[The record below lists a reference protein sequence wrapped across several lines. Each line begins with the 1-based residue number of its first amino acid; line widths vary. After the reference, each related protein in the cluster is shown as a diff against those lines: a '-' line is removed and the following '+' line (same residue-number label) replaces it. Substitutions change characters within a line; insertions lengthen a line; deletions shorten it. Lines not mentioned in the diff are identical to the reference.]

1 MYSTTTRNKLEF
13 NQLLDSLIQKNLFT
27 KRQIT
32 IIYNK
37 TNKENFEYK
46 ISSGAYYR
54 QVKQC
59 KNKYQQL
66 IYTVLLLRIL
76 NIIDNDKLNTI
87 ETIVK
92 QIVNI
97 SQLNQHHNTNITISN
112 DIINV
117 MDQIIKKI
125 STF

>member
-1 MYSTTTRNKLEF
+1 MYSTETGDKLEF

-37 TNKENFEYK
+37 INNENFEYK

-59 KNKYQQL
+59 KNKYHQL
-66 IYTVLLLRIL
+66 IYTILLFRIL
-76 NIIDNDKLNTI
+76 NIINNDKINTI
-87 ETIVK
+87 ETLVK
-92 QIVNI
+92 QIDNI
-97 SQLNQHHNTNITISN
+97 SQLNQHHNNITISN
-112 DIINV
+112 DIIQV
-117 MDQIIKKI
+117 IDKIMKKI